1 MKSMFGIPAAAV
13 LCLVLAPPPSALH
26 AADLYRWVDE
36 AGKTHYGD
44 TVPRR
49 YRDKATRVAPAA
61 PPPTADQQRAAAVR
75 AAREREAQKTATPP
89 RTDAKGAPRALP
101 EPEPVAR
108 GISPCEAA
116 KQRFLESQQCFDRF
130 RLVNGGLK
138 AEAFEHCEEL
148 KPPACE

>member
-1 MKSMFGIPAAAV
+1 MKWNPRMPVVIGV
-13 LCLVLAPPPSALH
+13 LCLLLAPLGAPR

-44 TVPRR
+44 TVPQRD
-49 YRDKATRVAPAA
+49 RDKATRVAPGAA
-61 PPPTADQQRAAAVR
+61 PPTADQQRAAAAR
-75 AAREREAQKTATPP
+75 AAREREAQEPATPP
-89 RTDAKGAPRALP
+89 RADGKSASRALP

-108 GISPCEAA
+108 GISACEAA
-116 KQRFLESQQCFDRF
+116 KQRFLESQQCFDPF